1 MIAGIFLTVFLILLY
16 PDPGMTPEEENNSVR
31 LTFISPFA
39 NTGYWGTAATGI
51 LDTAEKYGMNV
62 KCIGFAESDP
72 QKQIRYIKSA
82 IYSHADGI
90 ITAGIENSDEFKEVL
105 DMASEAGIPVILIDW
120 QIQQGINALVIC
132 GTTGESSTLTDA
144 EHRRAIAFAC
154 ERVNGRVPVIA
165 GTGSNE
171 TDYAVELT
179 KSACAD
185 GADAVLVV
193 TPYYNKTTQRGL
205 VTMYNTIADA
215 STKPVILYNVPSR
228 TGIGIEPATYVKLA
242 EHPNIAAIKEAN
254 SDISKI
260 VETFSLVG
268 DRLDIYSGNDDQ
280 IVPILSMGGA
290 GCISVL
296 SNVIPAETVAITQ
309 RFFAG
314 DVAGAAQ
321 LQCRYMPL
329 IRALFCESNPI
340 PVKAAMAALGYCDN
354 YLRLPLVPMEEDHYQ
369 GMLQRMRE
377 LGLPV

>member
-1 MIAGIFLTVFLILLY
+1 MKQNHPIFRGIATALI
-16 PDPGMTPEEENNSVR
+16 TP
-31 LTFISPFA
+31 TTP
-39 NTGYWGTAATGI
+39 TGI
-51 LDTAEKYGMNV
+51 DYDRFG
-62 KCIGFAESDP
+62 
-72 QKQIRYIKSA
+72 R
-82 IYSHADGI
+82 
-90 ITAGIENSDEFKEVL
+90 
-105 DMASEAGIPVILIDW
+105 LIDW

-242 EHPNIAAIKEAN
+242 EHSNIAAIKEAN